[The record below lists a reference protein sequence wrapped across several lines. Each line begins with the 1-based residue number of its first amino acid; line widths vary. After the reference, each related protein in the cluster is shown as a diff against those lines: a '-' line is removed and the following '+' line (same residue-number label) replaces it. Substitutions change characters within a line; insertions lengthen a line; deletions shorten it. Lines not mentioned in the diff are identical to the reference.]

1 MKKYLKYAAAPGAAA
16 AAILANVPAVA
27 QVTLPDPGV
36 DVADYVTLAIA
47 ALGVTVAAVVGG
59 YIAFLIIRKGMRW
72 GGSFAR

>member
-72 GGSFAR
+72 AGSFAR